1 MCNAEGP
8 TVVAVLFAVIA
19 GGTPTRDALADD
31 YIVARSKKL
40 RHPSR
45 TYRCAS
51 HDRCGLPVAC
61 PDGTC
66 YSLYG
71 AYGPWGGPC
80 DNLEMVGQ
88 VMDPLIH

>member
-8 TVVAVLFAVIA
+8 AVVAVLFAVIA
-19 GGTPTRDALADD
+19 GGTPTRDALADV

-61 PDGTC
+61 PDRRVLTK
-66 YSLYG
+66 LLRNFRN
-71 AYGPWGGPC
+71 A
-80 DNLEMVGQ
+80 DK
-88 VMDPLIH
+88 